1 METEKGRRDVHD
13 NIGELDTMLTYTAL
27 TAGPVP
33 SSLSYPSPFLPLP
46 LTLSKI
52 NTKTIKPK
60 QKYSPKYNEIK
71 GP

>member
-1 METEKGRRDVHD
+1 MFDHGFSFHQV
-13 NIGELDTMLTYTAL
+13 LTTPRY
-27 TAGPVP
+27 
-33 SSLSYPSPFLPLP
+33 SISCFPFLPLP